1 VDRPGR
7 SPLIALLA
15 LLAVGWLSPARAQSD
30 DALADLF
37 ARIAGRPEYSRTATA
52 GVHTWRKPV
61 RYAVIGETR
70 AALGPRIDSHMAL
83 MRSLSGLPIEATAPE
98 GGLDAAARIFARG
111 VGRFHVSAPA
121 TAREDAVRMPV
132 VTFTNAGGSV
142 RWRGNFFVFVGRRQE
157 MVALTQGFGADAP
170 DLARRI
176 GSGAVNCAAVLHF
189 APADSAIA
197 TAFVFLPTDMEARW
211 VERCVEEEITQS
223 FGLMSD
229 VRGSRLTLFDDD
241 LGQGKTR
248 LTETDKLFL
257 RVLYDPR
264 IRPGMS
270 GPALKIAARDVIRS
284 LRLR

>member
-1 VDRPGR
+1 MDARRRR
-7 SPLIALLA
+7 SLVAPLA

-37 ARIAGRPEYSRTATA
+37 ARIAGRPEYSRTGTA
-52 GVHTWRKPV
+52 GVHTWQKTV

-83 MRSLSGLPIEATAPE
+83 MRSLSGLPIEPVAPD
-98 GGLDAAARIFARG
+98 GGLDAAERIFARG
-111 VGRFHVSAPA
+111 IGRFHVSAPA
-121 TAREDAVRMPV
+121 TAREDTARMPV

-142 RWRGNFFVFVGRRQE
+142 RWRGNFFIFVGRRQE
-157 MVALTQGFGADAP
+157 MVALTRGFAADAP

-176 GSGAVNCAAVLHF
+176 ETGTVNCAAVLHF
-189 APADSAIA
+189 APAESAIA
-197 TAFVFLPTDMEARW
+197 TAFVFLPTDMEARR

-223 FGLMSD
+223 FGLMND

-248 LTETDKLFL
+248 LTEIDKLFL

-270 GPALKIAARDVIRS
+270 GPTLKSAAREVIRS
-284 LRLR
+284 LRSR

>member
-1 VDRPGR
+1 MNAFGR
-7 SPLIALLA
+7 SSLIALLA
-15 LLAVGWLSPARAQSD
+15 LLAAGWLSPALAQSN

-37 ARIAGRPEYSRTATA
+37 VRIAGRPEYSRTGTA
-52 GVHTWRKPV
+52 GVHTWQKTV

-70 AALGPRIDSHMAL
+70 AALGPRIDAHMTL
-83 MRSLSGLPIEATAPE
+83 VRSLSRLSIELVAPD
-98 GGLDAAARIFARG
+98 GGLDAAERIFARG
-111 VGRFHVSAPA
+111 IGRFHVSAPA
-121 TAREDAVRMPV
+121 TAREDAARIPA

-142 RWRGNFFVFVGRRQE
+142 RWRGNFFIFVGRRQE
-157 MVALTQGFGADAP
+157 MAALTRGFGADAP

-176 GSGAVNCAAVLHF
+176 GSGEVNCAAVLHF
-189 APADSAIA
+189 APDESAIA

-223 FGLMSD
+223 FGLMND

-241 LGQGKTR
+241 LRQGKTR

-257 RVLYDPR
+257 SVLYDPR

-270 GPALKIAARDVIRS
+270 GSTLKAAAREVIGG
-284 LRLR
+284 LRAR